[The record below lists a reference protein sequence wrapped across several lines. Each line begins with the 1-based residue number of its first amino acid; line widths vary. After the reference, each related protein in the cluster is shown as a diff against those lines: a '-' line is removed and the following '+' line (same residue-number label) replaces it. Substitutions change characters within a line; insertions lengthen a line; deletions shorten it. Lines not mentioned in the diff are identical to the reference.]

1 MSNTT
6 LAGMVVLGL
15 MGCATVAAKVPER
28 ETGGALDRTL
38 VVGTL
43 VEATIEDGRS
53 WRRNP
58 LGETLIAM
66 VNADIRNADDR
77 VVIPAGSPVGL
88 KVVRWRPP
96 SLTFTVLSV
105 TVAHR
110 FYPIRET
117 VVVVGPGTRIAF
129 VLSEGFT
136 AGKPLGG
143 IP

>member
-1 MSNTT
+1 V
-6 LAGMVVLGL
+6 LALTA
-15 MGCATVAAKVPER
+15 CSSVAAKEPER
-28 ETGGALDRTL
+28 EAGGALLRTL

-43 VEATIEDGRS
+43 VEATIEEGRS

-66 VNADIRNADDR
+66 VNADVRNAYDR
-77 VVIPAGSPVGL
+77 VVIPAGSAVAL
-88 KVVRWRPP
+88 KVVRWRSPN
-96 SLTFTVLSV
+96 LTFKVVSV
-105 TVAHR
+105 TIAR
-110 FYPIRET
+110 RLYPMGET
-117 VVVVGPGTRIAF
+117 VVVVGSGTWIAF